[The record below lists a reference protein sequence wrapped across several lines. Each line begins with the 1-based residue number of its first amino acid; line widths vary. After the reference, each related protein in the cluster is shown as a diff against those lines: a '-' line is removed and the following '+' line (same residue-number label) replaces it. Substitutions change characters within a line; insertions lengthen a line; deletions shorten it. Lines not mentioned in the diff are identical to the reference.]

1 MRNEFPRRSVARSCL
16 HAALVMA
23 AAGLCVTGARAAEI
37 TYKAVGTIN
46 APSPIA
52 GELLTVFFTF
62 DPLVPGYSP
71 LLCGSS
77 APGFIP
83 PEGTVYPLAITSVT
97 YSINGAPAVSL
108 GTIENDPNGEASR
121 ICLASDVPTQIG
133 DQNGYANVYDANATS
148 ITGYG
153 LDVSVIAQSFKR
165 VVIVPGTELI
175 TDRPNLPLFERD
187 LNGTISG
194 SALIYLIYDNGV
206 VVTSVAGAPATLTS
220 LTQVEGLA
228 GPTVVPSV
236 AGTMGSNGWYVRHPT
251 TLSWAVSG
259 KPVPDKS
266 GCTKVIVPDT
276 AGTSYTCSATNE
288 IGDASD
294 TVLIKKDSVAPAI
307 QFKKPVNNVTYAHN
321 QTVTAAY
328 GCTDATS
335 GVASCTGSVAV
346 GAAIPTTT
354 LGQQT
359 FSVTATDNAGN
370 SVTKSVSYSVD
381 PPAASPVFSLKP
393 GTYTG
398 PKSVTI
404 TDATA
409 NPTIYYTLNGSVP
422 TTSSPVYSGAI
433 SVSVSETLKTIAE
446 APGFSRSAV
455 RSAPY
460 TIQ

>member
-1 MRNEFPRRSVARSCL
+1 
-16 HAALVMA
+16 MA
-23 AAGLCVTGARAAEI
+23 AAGLCATGAWAAEI

-46 APSPIA
+46 SPSPIS
-52 GELLTVFFTF
+52 GEILTVFFTF
-62 DPLVPGYSP
+62 DPLVPGYAP
-71 LLCGSS
+71 IICGSS

-83 PEGTVYPLAITSVT
+83 PDGTVYPLAIKSVT
-97 YSINGAPAVSL
+97 YSIGGAPAVSL
-108 GTIENDPNGEASR
+108 GTIENDPNGQASR
-121 ICLASDVPTQIG
+121 ICLASDVPTQISG
-133 DQNGYANVYDANATS
+133 QNGYANVYDASATS

-153 LDVSVIAQSFKR
+153 LDVSLIAQSFKR

-175 TDRPNLPLFERD
+175 TDRPNLTLFERD
-187 LNGTISG
+187 LNDEKISG
-194 SALIYLIYDNGV
+194 SALIYLTYDNGV

-228 GPTVVPSV
+228 APTVVPTV
-236 AGTMGSNGWYVRHPT
+236 AGTMGSNGWYVSHPT

-259 KPVPDKS
+259 KPAPEKS
-266 GCTKVIVPDT
+266 GCTKVTVPDT
-276 AGTSYTCSATNE
+276 VGTSYTCTATNE

-307 QFKKPVNNVTYAHN
+307 QLKKPANNATYAQN

-346 GAAIPTTT
+346 GANIPTAT
-354 LGQQT
+354 LGAHT

-381 PPAASPVFSLKP
+381 PPAATPLFSLKP

-409 NPTIYYTLNGSVP
+409 NPTIYYTLDGSVP
-422 TTSSPVYSGAI
+422 TTSSSVYSGAI
-433 SVSVSETLKTIAE
+433 SISVSETLKAIAE
-446 APGFSRSAV
+446 APGFTRSAV
-455 RSAPY
+455 RSAAY

>member
-1 MRNEFPRRSVARSCL
+1 MRNEFPRRSVVRCL
-16 HAALVMA
+16 LRASVVIA
-23 AAGLCVTGARAAEI
+23 AAGLCATGARAAEI

-52 GELLTVFFTF
+52 GETLTVFFTF

-71 LLCGSS
+71 VICGSS

-83 PEGTVYPLAITSVT
+83 PDGAVYPLAISSVT

-121 ICLASDVPTQIG
+121 ICLASDVPTQISG
-133 DQNGYANVYDANATS
+133 QNGYANVYDANATS

-175 TDRPNLPLFERD
+175 TDRPNLTLFERD
-187 LNGTISG
+187 LNDEKISG
-194 SALIYLIYDNGV
+194 SALIYLTYDNGV

-220 LTQVEGLA
+220 LTQVEGLT

-236 AGTMGSNGWYVRHPT
+236 AGMMGSNGWYVSRPT

-276 AGTSYTCSATNE
+276 AGTSYTCTATNE
-288 IGDASD
+288 VGDASD

-307 QFKKPVNNVTYAHN
+307 RFKKPADNVTYAQN
-321 QTVTAAY
+321 QKVTAAY
-328 GCTDATS
+328 SCTDATS
-335 GVASCTGSVAV
+335 GLASCTGSVAV
-346 GAAIPTTT
+346 GADIPTTT
-354 LGQQT
+354 LGEQT

-381 PPAASPVFSLKP
+381 PPAATPVFSLKP
-393 GTYTG
+393 
-398 PKSVTI
+398 
-404 TDATA
+404 
-409 NPTIYYTLNGSVP
+409 
-422 TTSSPVYSGAI
+422 
-433 SVSVSETLKTIAE
+433 
-446 APGFSRSAV
+446 V
-455 RSAPY
+455 R
-460 TIQ
+460 